1 MNRFF
6 RSPLP
11 ATALSLALSL
21 PLFLALPASAAEVA
35 GTHIDDKAIVA
46 GSDLTLNGA
55 GLRTRFM
62 LKIYTIG
69 LYLPKRGEAPLA
81 TTSGPRRIQIVTL
94 RELSAEDFANALI
107 DGIRKNHSD
116 TELAGLQSRVEEFR
130 SVLLG
135 IRTAPS
141 GTQVRIDW
149 LPANGTRLI
158 INNEVRGKDIAGE
171 DFYRAL
177 LRIWIGDKPIDE
189 DLKNALLGKR

>member
-11 ATALSLALSL
+11 ATALSLALSLPLSL

-69 LYLPKRGEAPLA
+69 LYLPKRCLLY
-81 TTSGPRRIQIVTL
+81 TSRCV
-94 RELSAEDFANALI
+94 
-107 DGIRKNHSD
+107 
-116 TELAGLQSRVEEFR
+116 
-130 SVLLG
+130 
-135 IRTAPS
+135 
-141 GTQVRIDW
+141 
-149 LPANGTRLI
+149 
-158 INNEVRGKDIAGE
+158 
-171 DFYRAL
+171 
-177 LRIWIGDKPIDE
+177 
-189 DLKNALLGKR
+189 

>member
-1 MNRFF
+1 
-6 RSPLP
+6 
-11 ATALSLALSL
+11 
-21 PLFLALPASAAEVA
+21 
-35 GTHIDDKAIVA
+35 VA

-81 TTSGPRRIQIVTL
+81 TSGGPRRIQIVTL

-107 DGIRKNHSD
+107 DGIRKNHSE